1 MKPVRRTSRI
11 ALRAAPPVLAVL
23 AALSAPAA
31 AQSAKPAPAAQPARP
46 APAAPAASDYAQ
58 RWQAVCAACHGER
71 GQSTLPLVPSIG
83 GQPSFY
89 VATQLFLWRDG
100 RRNDHPQAAA
110 MSAIAKEMDNT
121 ALRGWSDF
129 VATLPP
135 PARPDATP
143 DVDRMKRGRA
153 LAESKHCLGCHGR
166 DLAGQRQVPRV
177 AHQREDYLQLTLKGF
192 RSGQR
197 VGYTGAMSE
206 AVAGLAPQ
214 DLDDLAHFLA
224 HAPATP

>member
-1 MKPVRRTSRI
+1 VRRAASI
-11 ALRAAPPVLAVL
+11 ALLATLPVLA
-23 AALSAPAA
+23 ASPAPAA
-31 AQSAKPAPAAQPARP
+31 AQAAG
-46 APAAPAASDYAQ
+46 DYAK

-89 VATQLFLWRDG
+89 VATQLFLFREG
-100 RRNDHPQAAA
+100 RRNDHPQAPA
-110 MSAIAKEMDNT
+110 MSAIAKDMDNT

-135 PARPDATP
+135 PARPGTAP
-143 DVDRMKRGRA
+143 DPERMRRGRA
-153 LAESKHCLGCHGR
+153 LAEAKHCLGCHGR
-166 DLAGQRQVPRV
+166 DLAGGRNVPRV

-192 RSGQR
+192 RSGLR

-224 HAPATP
+224 HAPPP